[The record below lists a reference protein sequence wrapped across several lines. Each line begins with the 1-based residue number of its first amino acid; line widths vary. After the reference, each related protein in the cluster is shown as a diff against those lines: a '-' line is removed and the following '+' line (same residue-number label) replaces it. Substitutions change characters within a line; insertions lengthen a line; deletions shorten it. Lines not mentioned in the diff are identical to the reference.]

1 MEEKKLLESAL
12 LMYLQADTNGV
23 IRNSG
28 SRGELLNKAMI
39 DIASHLQIGWFF
51 DGESWQFD
59 NTLARNKH
67 LTDGDFKWRP
77 A

>member
-12 LMYLQADTNGV
+12 LMYLQADTNGA

-28 SRGELLNKAMI
+28 SRGDLLNKAMV
-39 DIASHLQIGWFF
+39 DIASYLQIGWFF
-51 DGESWQFD
+51 DGQSWQFD
-59 NTLARNKH
+59 SDLARNKE
-67 LTDGDFKWRP
+67 TTEGDFKWRP